1 MANNRKKKLTLKE
14 AEAITGPL
22 SDWGQYE
29 NFTPPNIVDLQQ
41 LGRFIRENGIS
52 PTEAIN
58 IIKKYKFKET
68 GSDSRRDWKMFR
80 FTMYI
85 WQRYKEKLAIGRGK
99 LPTKLVSITAV
110 VRSVNFK
117 KLYQAYPNPAV
128 ISEQKEVLNLL
139 KLIGD
144 KRQNSAFKEGNFK
157 IEGTN
162 KSMTQGQID
171 ELR

>member
-1 MANNRKKKLTLKE
+1 MAKKANNLKQLMTAKAAVKKGLIPYVDFYPLKMRMTSLNELGEYLKE
-14 AEAITGPL
+14 H
-22 SDWGQYE
+22 
-29 NFTPPNIVDLQQ
+29 
-41 LGRFIRENGIS
+41 GIS
-52 PTEAIN
+52 PTEAKN
-58 IIKKYKFKET
+58 IIEKYKFKST
-68 GSDSRRDWKMFR
+68 GSDSRRDWKMHR

-99 LPTKLVSITAV
+99 LPTKLVSITEV

-162 KSMTQGQID
+162 KLMTQGQID

>member
-1 MANNRKKKLTLKE
+1 MANKAKNLKPLITAKAAVKKGLVPYVDFYPVKLKMTSLNELGEYLKE
-14 AEAITGPL
+14 H
-22 SDWGQYE
+22 
-29 NFTPPNIVDLQQ
+29 
-41 LGRFIRENGIS
+41 GIS
-52 PTEAIN
+52 PTEAKN
-58 IIKKYKFKET
+58 IIEKYKFKTT
-68 GSDSRRDWKMFR
+68 GSDSRRDWKMYR

-99 LPTKLVSITAV
+99 LPTKLVSITEV

-117 KLYQAYPNPAV
+117 KLYEAYPNPSV
-128 ISEQKEVLNLL
+128 ISEKKEVLNLL

-157 IEGTN
+157 IEGTS
-162 KSMTQGQID
+162 KIMTQGQID

>member
-85 WQRYKEKLAIGRGK
+85 WQRYNEKLKIGQGK
-99 LPTKLVSITAV
+99 LPTKIASITEV

-117 KLYQAYPNPAV
+117 KLYQAYPNPVKIDEKA
-128 ISEQKEVLNLL
+128 EVLNLL

-144 KRQNSAFKEGNFK
+144 KRQESSFKEGNFK
-157 IEGTN
+157 IPNTN
-162 KSMTQGQID
+162 KLMSQGQID